1 MFEIHYDDEISCI
14 RLTSWTSESQFR
26 TNRTYL
32 RLRHKET
39 SHTTVPFR
47 PGVQGVWR
55 VTLNLYLDFSS
66 AVIVTR
72 DTEHFLFRMLGR
84 WRSVTLILEKI
95 NIRSLKASW
104 EATPDVSDSARTT
117 TNKGMSKTVQARTIS
132 PDFNVNNHCKMSKF
146 SKEIFIRR
154 SWPRKHW
161 TPTIRSYIRTRCL
174 GSSSNNFRLS
184 TRPILQVY

>member
-1 MFEIHYDDEISCI
+1 MSC
-14 RLTSWTSESQFR
+14 
-26 TNRTYL
+26 L
-32 RLRHKET
+32 RCRRITANLKT
-39 SHTTVPFR
+39 PSLGSVGAIKTAALGVR

-66 AVIVTR
+66 AVIVTC

-84 WRSVTLILEKI
+84 WRSLTLILEKI

-154 SWPRKHW
+154 SWPRKH
-161 TPTIRSYIRTRCL
+161 
-174 GSSSNNFRLS
+174 
-184 TRPILQVY
+184 

>member
-1 MFEIHYDDEISCI
+1 MYYCTIST
-14 RLTSWTSESQFR
+14 TSSVMGHRSLWIE
-26 TNRTYL
+26 
-32 RLRHKET
+32 H
-39 SHTTVPFR
+39 TVPFW
-47 PGVQGVWR
+47 PGVQWVWR
-55 VTLNLYLDFSS
+55 VMLNLYLDFSS
-66 AVIVTR
+66 VVIVTR

-84 WRSVTLILEKI
+84 WRSPTLILENF

-146 SKEIFIRR
+146 SKEIFICR
-154 SWPRKHW
+154 SWPRKYW
-161 TPTIRSYIRTRCL
+161 TPMIRSYIRTRCL
-174 GSSSNNFRLS
+174 GSSSNNLRLS